1 MKFFCIA
8 CRTMPLSYKKS
19 KDIKKCAKSIDE
31 LESITG
37 IDFYHNLPDDIEA
50 NIEKNYKESDWTW

>member
-1 MKFFCIA
+1 MNNTFD
-8 CRTMPLSYKKS
+8 KS